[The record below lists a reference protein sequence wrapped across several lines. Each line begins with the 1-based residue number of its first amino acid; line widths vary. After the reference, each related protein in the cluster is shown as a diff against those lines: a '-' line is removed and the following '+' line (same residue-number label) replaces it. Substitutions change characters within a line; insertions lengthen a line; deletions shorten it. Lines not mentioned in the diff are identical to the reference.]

1 MEIYGVEEKRGTNYM
16 AYTLIEQGLFYEPG
30 YKVARTQYKKGFITC
45 NYLNFNGYVRIV
57 FNIEEKKT
65 LSSVIKSI
73 SPNAFATIILNI
85 IDFILDIKGYGF
97 INIESVDFQPENIY
111 VDMFKL
117 KPYFIYLPIK
127 MQSTV
132 DSYQAMEN
140 YFRESMIYLIKVNDN
155 LQGKIGDGL
164 IRELSNQFNSIEQ
177 IRENISNLLGLDSI
191 EEDNAYKVEEQ
202 DKTEK
207 EHITMSEKLRKM
219 KIERKRRN
227 KSSQEIVGTTVLVE
241 YFNPQIRILSVNP
254 KYKVELLVDKK
265 EYVIG
270 HKKELVDGYID
281 NSSVSRTHCK
291 IVNKWNKNY
300 LVDLNS
306 ANGTWINGKKIK
318 SNIEIEIRP
327 GDKIKLSNCEFVVTA
342 MHKTGGNDN
351 G

>member
-16 AYTLIEQGLFYEPG
+16 AYTLIDQGLFYEPG

-73 SPNAFATIILNI
+73 SPNAFATIIL
-85 IDFILDIKGYGF
+85 
-97 INIESVDFQPENIY
+97 
-111 VDMFKL
+111 FKL

-342 MHKTGGNDN
+342 IHKTGGNDN

>member
-16 AYTLIEQGLFYEPG
+16 AYTLIDQGLFYEPG
-30 YKVARTQYKKGFITC
+30 YKVAKTQYKKGFIAC
-45 NYLNFNGYVRIV
+45 NYLNFNGYTRIV
-57 FNIEEKKT
+57 FDIEEKKS
-65 LSSVIKSI
+65 LSSIIKNI

-85 IDFILDIKGYGF
+85 IDFILDVKGYGF
-97 INIESVDFQPENIY
+97 INIESVDFQPDNIY
-111 VDMFKL
+111 VDMSKL
-117 KPYFIYLPIK
+117 KPFFIYLPIK
-127 MQSTV
+127 VLSSV

-140 YFRESMIYLIKVNDN
+140 YFRDSMVYLIKVNTN

-177 IRENISNLLGLDSI
+177 IRDNISNLIGIDSI
-191 EEDNAYKVEEQ
+191 EENDANKIE
-202 DKTEK
+202 DKEEK
-207 EHITMSEKLRKM
+207 EHETLSGKLRKM
-219 KIERKRRN
+219 KNERKRKN
-227 KSSQEIVGTTVLVE
+227 KSAETFMGTTVLVE
-241 YFNPQIRILSVNP
+241 NFIPQICILGVNSQSNI
-254 KYKVELLVDKK
+254 EIIVDKR

-270 HKKELVDGYID
+270 HKQELVDGYID
-281 NSSVSRTHCK
+281 NSSVSRKHCK

-327 GDKIKLSNCEFVVTA
+327 GDKIKLSNCEFMVTA
-342 MHKTGGNDN
+342 THKTGGKNN